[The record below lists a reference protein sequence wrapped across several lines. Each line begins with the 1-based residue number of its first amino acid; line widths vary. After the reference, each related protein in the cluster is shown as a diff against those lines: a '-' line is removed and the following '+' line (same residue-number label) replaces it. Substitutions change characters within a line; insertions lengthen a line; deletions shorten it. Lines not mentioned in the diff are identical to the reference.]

1 MMSMARSKV
10 KVEKMQSAAE
20 SESLFQKRI
29 PIFTRSVKGAF
40 RSFKTAV
47 MVLAYT
53 VYFFLPW
60 LPWTRHDAPAQAVL
74 FDMVGRRFFIFD
86 LVFYPQDLISL
97 SLLLFIAAAVLF
109 FATGLVGRA
118 FCGYFCFQT
127 LWTDAFIFIE
137 SWIQGER
144 PARIRLYKQPWNAE
158 KIAKYGAT
166 HGLWLL
172 LSFWTAYSFI
182 LYYGYA
188 PELTRRFISGDLPFV
203 AYFTVMILTVTTY
216 VAAALAREQVCL
228 YMCPY
233 ARFQGVMYEPE
244 TLAPYYDFQRG
255 EGAAGRAVP
264 RVGTKTR
271 EERQAKGI
279 GDCIDCGFCVQ
290 VCPAGIDIRKGLQYP
305 CISCGLC
312 IDACNNIMDS
322 VGYPRGLIRY
332 DSEINI
338 ESKNPG
344 KPHLDWLRLRT
355 LGYGAAILVMVA
367 ALVYNIASRSEIELS
382 IQPVRQPLF
391 VVLSDGDIRNRYQI
405 HITNKTLNVQKYRIE
420 ARGIPDA
427 ALDLGEMREVS
438 VRQGKSVMVLA
449 NVKLSPAMAS
459 QINEIEFVITPLSKP
474 DQTVIKKVR
483 FYAKNEG

>member
-1 MMSMARSKV
+1 MKMKNVQAG
-10 KVEKMQSAAE
+10 EK
-20 SESLFQKRI
+20 SEELFQKRI
-29 PIFTRSVKGAF
+29 PIYPRSVKGAF
-40 RSFKTAV
+40 RTFKTSV

-60 LPWTRHDAPAQAVL
+60 LPWARQDAPAQAVL

-97 SLLLFIAAAVLF
+97 ALLLFIAAALLF

-137 SWIQGER
+137 KWVQGER
-144 PARIRLYKQPWNAE
+144 PARIRLYKQPWNME
-158 KIAKYGAT
+158 KVAKYGAT

-182 LYYGYA
+182 MYYGYA
-188 PELTRRFISGDLPFV
+188 PELTQRFFTADLPFV
-203 AYFTVMILTVTTY
+203 AYFTVLILTVTTY
-216 VAAALAREQVCL
+216 VAAALAREQVCI

-244 TLAPYYDFQRG
+244 TLAPYYDLQRG
-255 EGAAGRAVP
+255 EGTAGRAVP
-264 RVGTKTR
+264 RAGSKTR
-271 EERQAKGI
+271 EERHAQGI

-290 VCPAGIDIRKGLQYP
+290 VCPAGIDIRKGLQYQ

-312 IDACNNIMDS
+312 VDACNNIMDS
-322 VGYPRGLIRY
+322 VGYPKGLIRY

-355 LGYGAAILVMVA
+355 LGYGAAILVMVSV
-367 ALVYNIASRSEIELS
+367 LVYNIASRSEIELS

-391 VVLSDGDIRNRYQI
+391 VVLSNGDIRNRYQI
-405 HITNKTLNVQKYRIE
+405 HITNKSQAVQDYRISV
-420 ARGIPDA
+420 RGVPEG
-427 ALDLGEMREVS
+427 ALDLGEMREVR
-438 VRQGKSVMVLA
+438 VRQGKSLMVLA
-449 NVKLSPAMAS
+449 SVKLSPAMVNQVS
-459 QINEIEFVITPLSKP
+459 EIEFIITPLNKP
-474 DQTVIKKVR
+474 DLPVIKKVH
-483 FYAKNEG
+483 FYAKHEG